1 MVTAMKN
8 ANVFIKSILLEGNKA
23 SWQTVTEHLV
33 KKIVLWDTVES
44 CLPVEGHSS
53 CGIGFSIPFFS
64 SYALEAL

>member
-1 MVTAMKN
+1 MVIAMKN
-8 ANVFIKSILLEGNKA
+8 ANVFIEHIFEGNKA
-23 SWQTVTEHLV
+23 SWQTVAEHSV

-64 SYALEAL
+64 TYALEAL